1 MPATDAIDAAAL
13 GKHLYMHNLY
23 NLDRNTECLL
33 FVLFCFLIAA
43 SIFQVTVCI
52 CYRSKLKSG

>member
-13 GKHLYMHNLY
+13 GKHSYMHCKIL
-23 NLDRNTECLL
+23 TEILNVCCLL
-33 FVLFCFLIAA
+33 YSFFLIAA
-43 SIFQVTVCI
+43 SILQVTVCI